1 MSSMSETIAP
11 TPEQAVLDQ
20 EFLKTLVSLI
30 RAEDTYG
37 AWEGKSDDILLRP
50 FILTKEERRLIPIIG
65 DPDPDTITRI
75 EQFYKA
81 VGLTIEKRTKL
92 MATPLMK
99 MSHEGF
105 GRIVLLTG
113 RLVVLSKH
121 MRDIHRY
128 GFPSVEALA
137 TEGTKFVNEAVALI
151 EEHRVVA
158 DL

>member
-1 MSSMSETIAP
+1 MSETIA

-37 AWEGKSDDILLRP
+37 AWEGKSDDVLLRP

-121 MRDIHRY
+121 MRDVHRF
-128 GFPSVEALA
+128 GFPSEEALA
-137 TEGTKFVNEAVALI
+137 QEGAKMVNEAV
-151 EEHRVVA
+151 
-158 DL
+158 

>member
-1 MSSMSETIAP
+1 MSSMSETIA

-128 GFPSVEALA
+128 GFPSIEALA
-137 TEGTKFVNEAVALI
+137 TEGTKFVTEAVALI

>member
-1 MSSMSETIAP
+1 MSSMSETIAT

>member
-1 MSSMSETIAP
+1 MSETIAP

-37 AWEGKSDDILLRP
+37 AWEGKSDDVLLRP

-81 VGLTIEKRTKL
+81 VGLTIEKRTRL

>member
-1 MSSMSETIAP
+1 MSETIAT

-128 GFPSVEALA
+128 GFPSIEALA
-137 TEGTKFVNEAVALI
+137 AEGTKFVTEAVALI

>member
-1 MSSMSETIAP
+1 MSETIAT

-65 DPDPDTITRI
+65 DPDPDTITRM

>member
-1 MSSMSETIAP
+1 MSETIAP

-20 EFLKTLVSLI
+20 ELLKTLVSLI

>member
-1 MSSMSETIAP
+1 MSETIE
-11 TPEQAVLDQ
+11 TPVLDQ

-37 AWEGKSDDILLRP
+37 AWEGKSDDVLLRP

>member
-1 MSSMSETIAP
+1 MSETIETMP
-11 TPEQAVLDQ
+11 SQEVLDQ

-30 RAEDTYG
+30 RAEDIYG
-37 AWEGKSDDILLRP
+37 AWEGKSDDVLLRP

-92 MATPLMK
+92 MATPIMK

-105 GRIVLLTG
+105 GRMVLLTG

-121 MRDIHRY
+121 MRDVHRF
-128 GFPSVEALA
+128 GFPSMEALSQ
-137 TEGTKFVNEAVALI
+137 EGTKFVDEAVALI
-151 EEHRVVA
+151 EAHPTVA
-158 DL
+158 NF

>member
-1 MSSMSETIAP
+1 MSETIET
-11 TPEQAVLDQ
+11 TPDQAALDQ
-20 EFLKTLVSLI
+20 QFLKTLVSLI

-37 AWEGKSDDILLRP
+37 AWEGKSDDVLLRP

-121 MRDIHRY
+121 MRDVHRF
-128 GFPSVEALA
+128 GFPSMEALSQ
-137 TEGTKFVNEAVALI
+137 EGTKFVDEAVALI
-151 EEHRVVA
+151 EAHPTVA
-158 DL
+158 NY

>member
-1 MSSMSETIAP
+1 VSSMSETIA
-11 TPEQAVLDQ
+11 TPPDQAVLDQ

-37 AWEGKSDDILLRP
+37 AWEGKSDEILLRP

>member
-1 MSSMSETIAP
+1 MSETIAP

-128 GFPSVEALA
+128 GFSSVEALA

>member
-1 MSSMSETIAP
+1 MSETIEAP
-11 TPEQAVLDQ
+11 VVDQ

-37 AWEGKSDDILLRP
+37 AWEGKSDDVLLRP
-50 FILTKEERRLIPIIG
+50 FVLTKEERRLIPIIG
-65 DPDPDTITRI
+65 DPDPDTITRV

-81 VGLTIEKRTKL
+81 IGLTIEKRTRL
-92 MATPLMK
+92 MATPIMK

-105 GRIVLLTG
+105 GRMVLLTG

-121 MRDIHRY
+121 IRDVHRF
-128 GFPSVEALA
+128 GFPSIEAVAQDGAKL
-137 TEGTKFVNEAVALI
+137 VDEAVALI
-151 EEHRVVA
+151 EKHRDVA